1 MELHDGLT
9 NDHHVHYNVHMI
21 KVRKKTITE
30 LRNTLFDTFD
40 EVVAGETQVISHK
53 NGTEIAM
60 VPVDKIER
68 LQDEIELHK
77 NLAIGYAQAL
87 RGEGVST
94 SALKEKLKKKEK
106 DLRKKYA

>member
-1 MELHDGLT
+1 MT
-9 NDHHVHYNVHMI
+9 
-21 KVRKKTITE
+21 KAKKKTITE

-40 EVVAGETQVISHK
+40 EVVAGEVQLISHK

-60 VPVDKIER
+60 VPIDKIDK
-68 LQDEIELHK
+68 LYDEIELYK
-77 NLAIGYAQAL
+77 NLSIGYAQAL

-94 SALKEKLKKKEK
+94 STLKEKLKKKEK

>member
-1 MELHDGLT
+1 MYGYVRYD
-9 NDHHVHYNVHMI
+9 VHMSKI
-21 KVRKKTITE
+21 KKKTITE

-40 EVVAGETQVISHK
+40 EVVAGETQLISHK
-53 NGTEIAM
+53 NGNEIAM
-60 VPVDKIER
+60 VPVDKIDR
-68 LQDEIELHK
+68 LYDEIELHK

-94 SALKEKLKKKEK
+94 SVLKEKLKKKEK